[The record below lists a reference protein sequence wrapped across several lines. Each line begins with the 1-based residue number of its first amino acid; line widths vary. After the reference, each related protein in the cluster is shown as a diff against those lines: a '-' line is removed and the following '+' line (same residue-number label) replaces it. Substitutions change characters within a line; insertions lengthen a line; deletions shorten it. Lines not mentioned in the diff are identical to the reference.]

1 MKALRNA
8 CDELEENAT
17 RSETLLRAQLEQTS
31 TTLAGKRQ
39 KEIRPKILVVCV
51 CVCGGG
57 DQVQAG
63 KRKKEAGSFEV
74 IGMETAYA
82 DLQQTHTQKLDENA
96 KLEQEKQELQTEV
109 WPLET
114 KK

>member
-1 MKALRNA
+1 MTGDRLHQMKALRNA

-51 CVCGGG
+51 CGGG
-57 DQVQAG
+57 GGIRFRQESG
-63 KRKKEAGSFEV
+63 KKKQDRS
-74 IGMETAYA
+74 
-82 DLQQTHTQKLDENA
+82 K
-96 KLEQEKQELQTEV
+96 
-109 WPLET
+109 
-114 KK
+114 

>member
-1 MKALRNA
+1 M
-8 CDELEENAT
+8 
-17 RSETLLRAQLEQTS
+17 
-31 TTLAGKRQ
+31 
-39 KEIRPKILVVCV
+39 
-51 CVCGGG
+51 
-57 DQVQAG
+57 
-63 KRKKEAGSFEV
+63 